1 MPIYNLKEYL
11 LKFYT
16 KVSSKLAVFTKY
28 QFRIHKKFD
37 HVEVRNYSD
46 STEFSEIS
54 IINSNFYNL
63 SLNLSAD
70 ENLMKP

>member
-1 MPIYNLKEYL
+1 MC
-11 LKFYT
+11 
-16 KVSSKLAVFTKY
+16 SKYCSNVDVVAYILAMSNMF